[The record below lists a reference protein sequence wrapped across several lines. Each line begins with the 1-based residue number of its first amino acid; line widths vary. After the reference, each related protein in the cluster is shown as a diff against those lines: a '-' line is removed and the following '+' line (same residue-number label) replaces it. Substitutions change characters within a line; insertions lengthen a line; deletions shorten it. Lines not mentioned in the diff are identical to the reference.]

1 MEQDYKKE
9 IEKIMMGMTC
19 QKDFECY
26 KSGFRYLC
34 KTQDAGTDDFLICL
48 EDQSH
53 ECSFSSIVGKE
64 THCGSVA
71 PFERQH
77 RGSRKT
83 LGDRASDALSQ
94 AGRIPDST
102 VTRRQASQAKR
113 CIRRTAICHA

>member
-34 KTQDAGTDDFLICL
+34 KTQGAGTNNFLICL

-53 ECSFSSIVGKE
+53 ECGFSATVGKE
-64 THCGSVA
+64 THCSCPLLYHISKKLEKEWNG
-71 PFERQH
+71 
-77 RGSRKT
+77 
-83 LGDRASDALSQ
+83 LL
-94 AGRIPDST
+94 
-102 VTRRQASQAKR
+102 
-113 CIRRTAICHA
+113 